1 MGYGGT
7 RPMAGTP
14 LDKITPIIF
23 FYKSTPIILQKH

>member
-23 FYKSTPIILQKH
+23 FFTKVHL